1 MEAPLENSTASGS
14 RTHSPGRPSPPPFG
28 FGKASDQL
36 GAWSFYFI
44 AKLVLFWRDLI
55 GLHPIENL
63 AFVLV
68 LAVPLASPRWR
79 RLRRWLAA
87 PAAVA
92 LLYYDSW
99 LPPIARVVSQAGMLS
114 GFSLGYL
121 MELAGRFVS
130 WPIVAMLIIAAV
142 LYFIVARF
150 VRIDVFVVVALLV
163 LAIFQAIE
171 RPQGGVTASA
181 VVAGGDAAAK
191 DPETQ
196 LKEFFDKEAQR
207 TVKFARPPAGSV
219 PFDVIFIHVC
229 SLSWDDLEATG
240 LDQHPLL
247 KSFDLVLRRFNSAAS
262 YSGPAVIRLLRGGC
276 GQTSHRALYSPAPD
290 RCLLMTALHK
300 AGFETFL
307 MLNHD
312 GHYADFLATVKD
324 QGVAVAPM
332 PLDGIAVTQRAF
344 DQSRIHEDRDVLSRW
359 MATREKSGAPRVAT
373 YYNTISLHDGNR
385 LVADATK
392 SSLETYRPRLGRLLD
407 DLDGFMK
414 RLESGGRRT
423 VVVMVPE
430 HGAAVRGDA
439 TQIAGLREIPSP
451 AITLVPVGIKV
462 IGPDARRIGESLQL
476 TESTSYLALAHIISV
491 MLDKSPYGAGG
502 FRPADYTTGMPV
514 TELVSE
520 NEGTAILRRG
530 DKYFLRQGEEAW
542 KEYSV
547 SPGR

>member
-1 MEAPLENSTASGS
+1 MEAPAL
-14 RTHSPGRPSPPPFG
+14 G
-28 FGKASDQL
+28 FGKASDRL
-36 GAWSFYFI
+36 GAWGFYFI
-44 AKLVLFWRDLI
+44 AKLVLFWRELI

-63 AFVLV
+63 AFALL

-79 RLRRWLAA
+79 RLRHWLAV
-87 PAAVA
+87 PVAVA
-92 LLYYDSW
+92 LLYHDSW

-114 GFSLGYL
+114 GFSLSYL
-121 MELAGRFVS
+121 TELAGRFVS
-130 WPIVAMLIIAAV
+130 WPVVAMLVIAAV

-150 VRIDVFVVVALLV
+150 VRTDVFVLVAMLAV
-163 LAIFQAIE
+163 AIFQATE

-181 VVAGGDAAAK
+181 VVARGDAVVK
-191 DPETQ
+191 DPET
-196 LKEFFDKEAQR
+196 LFKEFFDQEAR
-207 TVKFARPPAGSV
+207 RVVKFAKPPAGSI

-240 LDQHPLL
+240 FDRHPLL

-262 YSGPAVIRLLRGGC
+262 YSGPAVIRLLRAGC
-276 GQTSHRALYSPAPD
+276 GQTSHKALYSPAPD

-300 AGFETFL
+300 AGLETFL

-312 GHYADFLATVKD
+312 GHYGDFLATVKE
-324 QGVAVAPM
+324 QRVAVTPM

-344 DQSRIHEDRDVLSRW
+344 DQSRIHEDGEVLSRW
-359 MATREKSGAPRVAT
+359 IATREKSGAARAAT

-385 LVADATK
+385 LVADAAK
-392 SSLETYRPRLGRLLD
+392 SSLETYKPRLARLLD

-414 RLESGGRRT
+414 KLESGGRRT

-451 AITLVPVGIKV
+451 AITLVPVGIRV
-462 IGPDARRIGESLQL
+462 IGPDARRIGEPLQI
-476 TESTSYLALAHIISV
+476 TESTSYLALSHVISG

-502 FRPADYTTGMPV
+502 FRPADYTNGMPL

-547 SPGR
+547 SPPR